1 MKKTAVIFSLA
12 LVLFSSAVF
21 PRQKG
26 TKKEAEAM
34 VKKAIEYY
42 QKHGA
47 KKTFEAITNTKG
59 EFVKGDLYVFVY
71 DLKGKCVAHGG
82 NVHQVGKDL
91 IELKDP
97 EGKLF
102 ISERLE
108 LIKKKGKGWHEYT
121 WSNPATREIEK
132 KTAYVEKADK
142 YIFGCGV
149 YGD

>member
-1 MKKTAVIFSLA
+1 MTKTAVLIFLVVIFAIPSLY
-12 LVLFSSAVF
+12 SQ
-21 PRQKG
+21 QKG
-26 TKKEAEAM
+26 TKKEAEDL
-34 VKKAIEYY
+34 VKRAIEYY

-47 KKTFEAITNTKG
+47 KKTFGAITNTKG

-82 NVHQVGKDL
+82 NANQVGKDL

-102 ISERLE
+102 ILERLE

-121 WSNPATREIEK
+121 WSNPATRKIEK

>member
-47 KKTFEAITNTKG
+47 K
-59 EFVKGDLYVFVY
+59 
-71 DLKGKCVAHGG
+71 
-82 NVHQVGKDL
+82 
-91 IELKDP
+91 
-97 EGKLF
+97 LF
-102 ISERLE
+102 SYNLDERLGYQYRCFW
-108 LIKKKGKGWHEYT
+108 ISSKSW
-121 WSNPATREIEK
+121 
-132 KTAYVEKADK
+132 
-142 YIFGCGV
+142 
-149 YGD
+149 